1 MLCYRGLLLGFNH
14 VAFAVTSAKKLVYL
28 NVRPFAP
35 ANCGILRSQISLYIA
50 GGGQE
55 PLRVAPLLTSLDCA
69 LRIVCMRSLLPLHF
83 NGARR
88 LPALHRG
95 LPVTYM
101 HAWLSG
107 AEYLHFDADRP
118 ELKFMAKPRQ
128 PGHSRPTDLHR
139 GEPQGVCPPGG
150 AVDGGVPKNTETF
163 GELYGIWVCLP
174 T

>member
-1 MLCYRGLLLGFNH
+1 MGVDKDPLCVILQYLRSQTESYYVRAVQYSKHVLCYRGLLLGFNH

-35 ANCGILRSQISLYIA
+35 ANCKILRSQINLYIA

-95 LPVTYM
+95 LPDTYM
-101 HAWLSG
+101 HACMVVRS
-107 AEYLHFDADRP
+107 
-118 ELKFMAKPRQ
+118 
-128 PGHSRPTDLHR
+128 
-139 GEPQGVCPPGG
+139 
-150 AVDGGVPKNTETF
+150 
-163 GELYGIWVCLP
+163 
-174 T
+174 